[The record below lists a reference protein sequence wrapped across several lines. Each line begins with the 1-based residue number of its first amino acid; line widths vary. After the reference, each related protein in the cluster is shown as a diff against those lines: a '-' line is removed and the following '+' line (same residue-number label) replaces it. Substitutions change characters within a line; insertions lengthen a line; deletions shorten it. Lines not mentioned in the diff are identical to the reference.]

1 MTTYQSKTAIT
12 ITAKVD
18 PTIMGTVSSSGSKAG
33 VEFIV
38 LTSKYLQKSRAVSY
52 QGLDKVGK
60 SYIFFLLFLTSTM
73 QYKRDFETR

>member
-12 ITAKVD
+12 IIAKVD

-38 LTSKYLQKSRAVSY
+38 LASKYLQKSRAVSY

>member
-33 VEFIV
+33 VEGVEFIV

-60 SYIFFLLFLTSTM
+60 RHIFFSF
-73 QYKRDFETR
+73 YF

>member
-12 ITAKVD
+12 IIAKVD

-38 LTSKYLQKSRAVSY
+38 LASKYLQKSRAVSY

-60 SYIFFLLFLTSTM
+60 RHIFFPFIFNIHNAIQKGL
-73 QYKRDFETR
+73 